1 MSKKSRPQMSPL
13 AKQII
18 DREYHKLQARW
29 VEEIDKPETDWTNLF
44 FLHFEMA
51 MLESNAKWL
60 KKEDA

>member
-1 MSKKSRPQMSPL
+1 MPKKSQVSSI

-29 VEEIDKPETDWTNLF
+29 VEEIDKPETDWTNMF
-44 FLHFEMA
+44 FLHFELA
-51 MLESNAKWL
+51 MLESRAAWL

>member
-1 MSKKSRPQMSPL
+1 MPKKSQMSPI
-13 AKQII
+13 ARQII

-60 KKEDA
+60 KKEEQA